1 MDKSSND
8 GLYIKVKLFDVA
20 VNSLIDTGSTITV
33 LHPRKYFELDER
45 DRPCLKPDCGQLR
58 MADGGAVTPLGIG
71 EFKITLCGVTVDHP
85 VIVAD
90 IEAPMILG
98 YDFLHDHDCQ
108 LHLGTGVLT
117 FRGQSMQ
124 CTRETK
130 MSHIF
135 SVFRIKVQDT
145 VLIPPRCEMI
155 VTGKL
160 ESDENQCVLV
170 EPSHSSLTLD
180 GILVART
187 LVQSENG
194 QVPLRVMNT
203 TDSTFKLYKNTN
215 AAVAE
220 TGFDL
225 ESTCCNGTSKV
236 FEIKHNDVDTT
247 FATYMKPLWDS
258 CRPNLSDGEQ
268 NRVSDLLLKYIDV
281 FAKSKTD
288 MGRTDIV
295 QHKINTGSAQP
306 IKQPPRRVPYA
317 KRDEAA
323 QEVQRMLDTGVIE
336 PSNSPWSSP
345 VVLVTKKDGSL
356 RYCIDY
362 RKLNSVTIKDSYPL
376 PRIDDSLDALRGSK
390 WFSCLDLA
398 SGYWQLMLD
407 PADKEKTAFVTQQGL
422 FQFRVLPFGLC
433 NAPATFERLM
443 ESVLA
448 GLNFETCLLY
458 LDDIIVFSDTFE
470 KHIDGL
476 EKVLQRLRSAGLKVF
491 PKKCQFFQEEVAF
504 LGHVVNRDG
513 IATSPD
519 KISAVQEW
527 PIPNNVHDV
536 RSFLGTCSYY
546 RRFIKNFAEIARP
559 LHRLTE
565 KHASFHWTEQ
575 CQESF
580 QSLKRALTTS
590 PILRYPKMELPFILD
605 TDASGFALGA
615 VLSQIE
621 DGKEQVIAYYSKS
634 FSKCERNYCVT
645 RRELLAIVSA
655 VKHFHH
661 YLYGKHFTVRTDHGA
676 LSWLLRFKNPEGQMA
691 RWIEIL
697 QTYDIDIVHRP
708 GRLHGNSDGL
718 SRRPCEPCD
727 YCSRRERKDSENQDS
742 ENTEKYVRATT
753 TQPSCSNTTDIEW
766 YTAFSSDDL
775 RKMQENDPVIAKV
788 LQWKI
793 KGVRPM
799 WNEISPDSPVVKT
812 YWSQWAR
819 LFIKDGLLYRKW
831 EHDGSPHTDQLV
843 VPTELQQTILQN
855 VHDNPTSGHLGIART
870 TERIKQRF
878 YWVGYKD
885 TVTKYCQTCTRCQGR
900 KNPYR
905 KSRGKLSQ
913 YIVGA
918 PLERVALDIL
928 GPLPQT
934 KQGNKYIL
942 VVVDYFTK

>member
-1 MDKSSND
+1 
-8 GLYIKVKLFDVA
+8 
-20 VNSLIDTGSTITV
+20 
-33 LHPRKYFELDER
+33 
-45 DRPCLKPDCGQLR
+45 
-58 MADGGAVTPLGIG
+58 
-71 EFKITLCGVTVDHP
+71 
-85 VIVAD
+85 
-90 IEAPMILG
+90 
-98 YDFLHDHDCQ
+98 
-108 LHLGTGVLT
+108 
-117 FRGQSMQ
+117 
-124 CTRETK
+124 
-130 MSHIF
+130 
-135 SVFRIKVQDT
+135 
-145 VLIPPRCEMI
+145 MI
-155 VTGKL
+155 VTGRL

-203 TDSTFKLYKNTN
+203 TDSTFKLYTNTN

-225 ESTCCNGTSKV
+225 ENTCCYGASKV
-236 FEIKHNDVDTT
+236 FEINHDDVDTT

-281 FAKSKTD
+281 FAKSKID

-470 KHIDGL
+470 KHIDRL
-476 EKVLQRLRSAGLKVF
+476 EKVLQRLRSAGLKVS
-491 PKKCQFFQEEVAF
+491 PKKCQFFQEVAF
-504 LGHVVNRDG
+504 LGHVVNRYG
-513 IATSPD
+513 IASSPD

-565 KHASFHWTEQ
+565 THASFHWTEQ
-575 CQESF
+575 C
-580 QSLKRALTTS
+580 
-590 PILRYPKMELPFILD
+590 
-605 TDASGFALGA
+605 
-615 VLSQIE
+615 
-621 DGKEQVIAYYSKS
+621 
-634 FSKCERNYCVT
+634 
-645 RRELLAIVSA
+645 
-655 VKHFHH
+655 
-661 YLYGKHFTVRTDHGA
+661 
-676 LSWLLRFKNPEGQMA
+676 
-691 RWIEIL
+691 
-697 QTYDIDIVHRP
+697 
-708 GRLHGNSDGL
+708 
-718 SRRPCEPCD
+718 
-727 YCSRRERKDSENQDS
+727 
-742 ENTEKYVRATT
+742 
-753 TQPSCSNTTDIEW
+753 
-766 YTAFSSDDL
+766 
-775 RKMQENDPVIAKV
+775 
-788 LQWKI
+788 
-793 KGVRPM
+793 
-799 WNEISPDSPVVKT
+799 
-812 YWSQWAR
+812 
-819 LFIKDGLLYRKW
+819 
-831 EHDGSPHTDQLV
+831 
-843 VPTELQQTILQN
+843 
-855 VHDNPTSGHLGIART
+855 
-870 TERIKQRF
+870 
-878 YWVGYKD
+878 
-885 TVTKYCQTCTRCQGR
+885 
-900 KNPYR
+900 
-905 KSRGKLSQ
+905 
-913 YIVGA
+913 
-918 PLERVALDIL
+918 
-928 GPLPQT
+928 
-934 KQGNKYIL
+934 
-942 VVVDYFTK
+942 